1 MDWLN
6 TLKDWG
12 AANAALFWW
21 LFAGSLALLVLTP
34 VIAGWFILRLPADY
48 FQQES
53 RRPLSS
59 WNRWPLVRWPMLVAK
74 NLLGIVLLVA
84 GVLMLVAPGQG
95 LLTIAMGIVLID
107 FPGKFRLER
116 WVVTRPNVWR
126 TLNWLRRR
134 ARRPELQRPA

>member
-1 MDWLN
+1 
-6 TLKDWG
+6 
-12 AANAALFWW
+12 
-21 LFAGSLALLVLTP
+21 
-34 VIAGWFILRLPADY
+34 
-48 FQQES
+48 
-53 RRPLSS
+53 
-59 WNRWPLVRWPMLVAK
+59 MLVAK